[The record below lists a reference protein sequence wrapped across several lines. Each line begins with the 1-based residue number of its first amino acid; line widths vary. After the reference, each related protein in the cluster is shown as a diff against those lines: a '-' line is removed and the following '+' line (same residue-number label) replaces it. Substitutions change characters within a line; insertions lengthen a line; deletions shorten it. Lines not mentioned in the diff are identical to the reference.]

1 MGNFKC
7 ILKFILPASELNPRD
22 GRSNNGYEK
31 HENDIEDSEWVTKT
45 TKTIIICFLIS
56 YTLLKCAN
64 LKKYITE
71 KKYSTSTDDWI
82 FVIASV
88 SHKADDR

>member
-31 HENDIEDSEWVTKT
+31 HENDIEDSEWATKT
-45 TKTIIICFLIS
+45 TKTNIICFFIS
-56 YTLLKCAN
+56 YTLLKLC
-64 LKKYITE
+64 KSE
-71 KKYSTSTDDWI
+71 KIYHWEKI
-82 FVIASV
+82 
-88 SHKADDR
+88 